1 MMSENLVIKGSK
13 RNEKCKRLVESDEF
27 CKLHEK
33 FKGVRD
39 EYLNG
44 NRGKTAQFW
53 MMYLN
58 LIELQQRFHYSIN
71 VNDFTL
77 RLECW
82 KKIIQLCFPTNKKN
96 YARYGA
102 YYVRVLENLENTH
115 PGAIE
120 ELSQNGISVRRN
132 DSFGQSIDGAGEQ
145 TTFM

>member
-1 MMSENLVIKGSK
+1 MSENLVIKGSK

-58 LIELQQRFHYSIN
+58 LVELQERFHYLIN
-71 VNDFTL
+71 VNDFTF

-82 KKIIQLCFPTNKKN
+82 KKIIQLCFPTNKKKLCE
-96 YARYGA
+96 
-102 YYVRVLENLENTH
+102 VW
-115 PGAIE
+115 
-120 ELSQNGISVRRN
+120 
-132 DSFGQSIDGAGEQ
+132 
-145 TTFM
+145 